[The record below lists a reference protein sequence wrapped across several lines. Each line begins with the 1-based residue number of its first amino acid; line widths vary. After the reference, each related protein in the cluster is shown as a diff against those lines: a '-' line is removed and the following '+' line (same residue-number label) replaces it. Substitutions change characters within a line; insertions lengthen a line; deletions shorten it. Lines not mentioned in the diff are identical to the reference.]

1 MTIDTD
7 DLAGG
12 LLGGARTR
20 LLEELCGKP
29 QTAIELAAK
38 VNTSASAV
46 RVHLDGLKKA
56 GMVDYRIERRGV
68 GKPRHVYA
76 LTTFAESLLSRGY
89 VPTLDAVLGKLRH
102 RLDGEFATFLRDV
115 GRSLAKSK
123 PSARSG
129 GVQAAVSAL
138 ESIGASVTV
147 TGNKTVS
154 QLRTNC
160 CPLAAITRKN
170 PEMCG
175 LVESMLASAS
185 GRAVQE
191 HCLRG
196 EQPRCE
202 FTIRGK

>member
-1 MTIDTD
+1 MTKDTG

-29 QTAIELAAK
+29 QTATELAAR

-46 RVHLDGLKKA
+46 RVHLDGLRKA

-123 PSARSG
+123 SSGGRG

-138 ESIGASVTV
+138 ESIGASVIV
-147 TGNKTVS
+147 TRSNS
-154 QLRTNC
+154 MSHLRTNC
-160 CPLAAITRKN
+160 CPLAAITRRN
-170 PEMCG
+170 SEMCG

-185 GRAVQE
+185 GHPVQE
-191 HCLRG
+191 HCIRG